1 MWHTTSIKIKFEL
14 PKNYVAL
21 EILKQR
27 EVIAV
32 RAKKANAILKRS
44 VNKPFSTEHIY
55 HNTNQIDKARKQNLS
70 REEAVIDELKRK
82 YDCSLPEHWER
93 GTVFEHCKYQSC
105 S

>member
-70 REEAVIDELKRK
+70 REEAVIDELKIK

>member
-93 GTVFEHCKYQSC
+93 GTVFEHCKYQSF

>member
-27 EVIAV
+27 GVIAV
-32 RAKKANAILKRS
+32 RVKKANAILKRP

-55 HNTNQIDKARKQNLS
+55 HNTNQIDKVRKHNLS

-82 YDCSLPEHWER
+82 YDC
-93 GTVFEHCKYQSC
+93 
-105 S
+105 

>member
-1 MWHTTSIKIKFEL
+1 MWHTTSIKIKFKL

-27 EVIAV
+27 GVIAV
-32 RAKKANAILKRS
+32 RVKKANTILKRP

-55 HNTNQIDKARKQNLS
+55 HNTNQIDKVRKQNLS

-82 YDCSLPEHWER
+82 YDC
-93 GTVFEHCKYQSC
+93 
-105 S
+105 